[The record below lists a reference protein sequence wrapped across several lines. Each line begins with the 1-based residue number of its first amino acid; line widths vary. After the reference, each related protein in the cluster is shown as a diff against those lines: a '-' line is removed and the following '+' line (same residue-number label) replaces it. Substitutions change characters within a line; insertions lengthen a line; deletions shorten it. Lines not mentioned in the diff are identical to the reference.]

1 MLTDWVL
8 PAAIGI
14 GLSAGAGF
22 RVFVPLLVASVAARL
37 GLLPLQESQAWI
49 SSWPAIV
56 CFATATLVEA
66 VAYYVPFVDNIL
78 DAVNAPL
85 SMAAGTILAVSALP
99 GDHEWLRWIFG
110 ILVGGG
116 TAGAVHA
123 GTSLIRL
130 ASTKTI
136 AGLGNGIVATGENAA
151 SIGLSVLSLFI
162 PLLIAALVT
171 ALLAYMLWR
180 VTSKRSESG
189 PRKGVI

>member
-22 RVFVPLLVASVAARL
+22 RVFVPLLVASVASRM

-56 CFATATLVEA
+56 CFATATLVETA
-66 VAYYVPFVDNIL
+66 AYYLPFVDNIL

-85 SMAAGTILAVSALP
+85 AMAAGTILAVSVLP
-99 GDHEWLRWIFG
+99 ADQEWLRWIFG

-130 ASTKTI
+130 ASTKTT

-151 SIGLSVLSLFI
+151 SIGLSVLTLFI
-162 PLLIAALVT
+162 PVLIASSVAV
-171 ALLAYMLWR
+171 LLAYLLWR
-180 VTSKRSESG
+180 LASGRSDSG